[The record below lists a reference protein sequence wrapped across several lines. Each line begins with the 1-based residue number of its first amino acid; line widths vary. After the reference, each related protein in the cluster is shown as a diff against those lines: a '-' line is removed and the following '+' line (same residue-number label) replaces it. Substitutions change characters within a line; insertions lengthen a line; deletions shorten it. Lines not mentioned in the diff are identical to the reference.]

1 MVNQV
6 LGQTMLAK
14 QGLLGLGPVGGTRPH
29 PVTSLEFLGQHI
41 HRHPLGL
48 KPTSQPVM
56 VGMVVGEYQPLKIG
70 RPQARSL
77 QPLEERQASFGD
89 IDPGV
94 DQHRPRRSAWPR
106 QQKVGI
112 DIPHGVG
119 NGHRNLQYA
128 GSHFAY
134 PRKNRHAP
142 NYTPRDYT
150 GEMQPIPRLIWR
162 NTVLLAITQ
171 AVVGTGIQLIP
182 ALGAV
187 SMVQLLGNNTWA
199 GLATALAGLARMLV
213 AYPVG
218 RITDTLGRKAGVYL
232 GLGLAGVGAVLSGLG
247 FLSQSLWGFALG
259 ILVFAGGV
267 GATAQLRVAAA
278 DMYPPERRSEG
289 ISLVLSGS
297 LVGALLSPMVVALA
311 HLLGPQ
317 VGASPLGLVWFLVP
331 LLILPALLLVRFIQ
345 PDPREI
351 GRNLARYF
359 PHRSTAPSATTEVY
373 ENPAA
378 RSAAVWVG
386 IAAQGQM
393 TMLMAMTSLAL
404 YHQGCSF
411 ELISISVAIHVM
423 GMFALSWPVGLLA
436 DRWGRRPIMM
446 LGLALSGLGAI
457 LIVSS
462 PLYSVITLGTF
473 LVGLGWCGA
482 FNGATTV
489 ITDVTSPGHRGRAVG
504 LLDQWSNLA
513 GTFLP
518 ILAGFMVEGWG
529 LWTVGVAG
537 VAILLPPLW
546 LALKLGEHQPG
557 QYAPSSV

>member
-1 MVNQV
+1 M
-6 LGQTMLAK
+6 
-14 QGLLGLGPVGGTRPH
+14 
-29 PVTSLEFLGQHI
+29 I
-41 HRHPLGL
+41 
-48 KPTSQPVM
+48 
-56 VGMVVGEYQPLKIG
+56 GMVVGQHQSLEVG
-70 RPQARSL
+70 RPQANGL
-77 QPLEERQASFGD
+77 QPLEERPTGFGD
-89 IDPGV
+89 IDSSV
-94 DQHRPRRSAWPR
+94 YQHRPSRSPWSW

-112 DIPHGVG
+112 DIPHGVW
-119 NGHRNLQYA
+119 NGHRNLHYA
-128 GSHFAY
+128 GSHLTH
-134 PRKNRHAP
+134 RGKNGHTP

-150 GEMQPIPRLIWR
+150 GGMQPIPRLIWR

-187 SMVQLLGNNTWA
+187 SMLQLLGNNTWS

-213 AYPVG
+213 AFPVG

-232 GLGLAGVGAVLSGLG
+232 GLGMAGVGAIVTGIG
-247 FLSQSLWGFALG
+247 FLSQSLWGFGLG

-297 LVGALLSPMVVALA
+297 LVGALLSPGVVALA
-311 HLLGPQ
+311 QWLGPQ
-317 VGASPLGLVWFLVP
+317 VGASPLGLVWFLIP
-331 LLILPALLLVRFIQ
+331 LLVIPALLLVRFIR

-351 GRNLARYF
+351 GRDLARYF
-359 PHRSTAPSATTEVY
+359 PHTNRRPSAPAEHR
-373 ENPAA
+373 ENPGA
-378 RSAAVWVG
+378 RSAATWVG

-404 YHQGCSF
+404 YQQGCSF
-411 ELISISVAIHVM
+411 ELISVSVAVHVM
-423 GMFALSWPVGLLA
+423 GMFALSWPVGILA
-436 DRWGRRPIMM
+436 DRWGRKPMM
-446 LGLALSGLGAI
+446 VLGLALSGLGAI
-457 LIVSS
+457 LVVSS

-489 ITDVTSPGHRGRAVG
+489 ITDVTSPSYRGRAVG

-518 ILAGFMVEGWG
+518 ILAGFMVQGWG

-546 LALKLGEHQPG
+546 LALRLDENQPG
-557 QYAPSSV
+557 QYAAAG